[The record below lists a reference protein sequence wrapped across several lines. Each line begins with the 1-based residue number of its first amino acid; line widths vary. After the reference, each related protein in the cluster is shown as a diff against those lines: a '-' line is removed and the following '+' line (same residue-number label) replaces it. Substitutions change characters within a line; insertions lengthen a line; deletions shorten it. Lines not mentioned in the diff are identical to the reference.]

1 MKKGLLL
8 LLLAVIVLTLCA
20 CENAGTHQ
28 KGTAEKETDQIP
40 VVIDQNEYLLYQNT
54 FMNGYAKENVG
65 KTAVK
70 RGVLGKIHDAF
81 HNMDRYYVWGYLDNT
96 KCCDWQWEIVPKDPE
111 SLPAAGSLVS
121 ASGIFQQNDEALD
134 KYWYTDV
141 TVETE
146 ERYTGQQTDLNM
158 LLLSDTLERV
168 QVLNILYAPE
178 TFEGKAFTAY
188 GRIAGTNMLEDPY
201 YNGSWQIPFAAEDVA
216 PAIGTMVKL
225 QGRVKAGTLAESV
238 IEIMP

>member
-1 MKKGLLL
+1 M
-8 LLLAVIVLTLCA
+8 LLLAALVLMLCA

-28 KGTAEKETDQIP
+28 EGIAEKETDQIP
-40 VVIDQNEYLLYQNT
+40 AVIDQNEYLLYQNT
-54 FMNGYAKENVG
+54 FMNGYAKEIVG

-70 RGVLGKIHDAF
+70 RGVLGKIHDTF
-81 HNMDRYYVWGYLDNT
+81 HNMDRYYAWGYLDKM
-96 KCCDWQWEIVPKDPE
+96 KCCDWQWEIIPREPE
-111 SLPAAGSLVS
+111 SLPAVGSLVR
-121 ASGIFQQNDEALD
+121 ASGTFRQDDEALD
-134 KYWYTDV
+134 KYWFTDV

-146 ERYTGQQTDLNM
+146 ERYTGLQTDLNM
-158 LLLSDTLERV
+158 LVLSDTLERV
-168 QVLNILYAPE
+168 QVLNILYEPE
-178 TFEGKAFTAY
+178 AFEGKAFKAY

-201 YNGSWQIPFAAEDVA
+201 YNGSWQIPFAAEEVA

>member
-1 MKKGLLL
+1 M
-8 LLLAVIVLTLCA
+8 
-20 CENAGTHQ
+20 GTIEHIYEWLREGERW
-28 KGTAEKETDQIP
+28 K
-40 VVIDQNEYLLYQNT
+40 N
-54 FMNGYAKENVG
+54 
-65 KTAVK
+65 AVK

-81 HNMDRYYVWGYLDNT
+81 HNTDRYYVWGYLDNT

-146 ERYTGQQTDLNM
+146 ERYTGPQTDLNM
-158 LLLSDTLERV
+158 LVLSDTLERV

-201 YNGSWQIPFAAEDVA
+201 YNGSSQIPFAAEEVA